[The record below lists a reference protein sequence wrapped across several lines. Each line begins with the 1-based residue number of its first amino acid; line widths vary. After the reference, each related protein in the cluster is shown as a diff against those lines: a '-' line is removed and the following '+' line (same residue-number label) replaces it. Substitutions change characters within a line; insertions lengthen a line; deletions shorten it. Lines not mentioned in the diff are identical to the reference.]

1 MELGADAPFFMP
13 NVRAMARN
21 TLRPLAGKG
30 ADMPNDNTAQVVID
44 NTQAAPAEP
53 ERTFTQAEVDA
64 IVSDRLKR
72 DRAKYA
78 DYEDVKAKAAQVD
91 GLQGEKASLQEQV
104 DSLRDQLGKSQ
115 AENLR
120 MSVAAK
126 RGVRAD
132 LLQGSTEDELEKS
145 ADALIEFARGM
156 APASAPVIPSDG
168 NAPSTTSRASELGEF
183 AHNFFGGN

>member
-1 MELGADAPFFMP
+1 
-13 NVRAMARN
+13 
-21 TLRPLAGKG
+21 
-30 ADMPNDNTAQVVID
+30 MPNDTTQVDVKD
-44 NTQAAPAEP
+44 TQDTPAEP

-78 DYEDVKAKAAQVD
+78 DYEDVRAKAAQVD
-91 GLQGEKASLQEQV
+91 GLQGEKKSLQEQV
-104 DSLRDQLGKSQ
+104 ESLRDQLDRSQ

-120 MSVAAK
+120 MSVAAR

-132 LLQGSTEDELEKS
+132 LLQGSTEDELNRS
-145 ADALIEFARGM
+145 ADALIEFARGI
-156 APASAPVIPSDG
+156 APASAPVVPNDG
-168 NAPSTTSRASELGEF
+168 QAPETTGRGSELGEF